1 MTDSLA
7 EIRDIY
13 QQWLKGR
20 LSQED
25 ALFTIGDVLD
35 QERAHGGG
43 APDAGL
49 TESSA
54 A

>member
-1 MTDSLA
+1 MA
-7 EIRDIY
+7 EIHAIH

-25 ALFTIGDVLD
+25 ALFSIGDVLD
-35 QERAHGGG
+35 RERAHGGCG
-43 APDAGL
+43 PEAVL
-49 TESSA
+49 TESTA

>member
-1 MTDSLA
+1 MA
-7 EIRDIY
+7 EIHEIH

-25 ALFTIGDVLD
+25 ALFSIGDVLD
-35 QERAHGGG
+35 QERTHDGRDPEA
-43 APDAGL
+43 AL